1 MMTCLFDTYY
11 LFYIQITSNF
21 LNISSNKWLYF
32 ILASYQPPC
41 SLKYRHRLSK
51 NNISRTLLT
60 TQEVRQK
67 YINENL
73 LNTVNYIKKRTW
85 KTDKSIWSKDTDPVY
100 EQSHCVTGQ
109 RFSGQWPLLHSQHW
123 QAVNHW
129 HCMIAATTQHKQTN
143 THQLRKYIL
152 NLLHENIMHILL
164 LLSADICYSWH
175 VLH

>member
-1 MMTCLFDTYY
+1 MII
-11 LFYIQITSNF
+11 FYIGF
-21 LNISSNKWLYF
+21 IS
-32 ILASYQPPC
+32 ATM
-41 SLKYRHRLSK
+41 LSK
-51 NNISRTLLT
+51 ISASAVKKQYRSNTTNNPRGPAKIN
-60 TQEVRQK
+60 K